1 MSLSE
6 TSHFYQQICPSSIF
20 ILFSWSLQALK
31 LGVVL
36 ASNIL
41 CSISSAPH
49 TFPLR
54 TVWVHTKS
62 LQLCPTLCD
71 PMDCS
76 PPGSSVHGILQARI
90 LEWAAI
96 SSSKGIFL
104 TQGLNAIL
112 MSPALAGKFFT
123 TSVEVHQPMPQRDS
137 LLPHLPTTVL
147 HKDVSIIFCKHS

>member
-1 MSLSE
+1 MFKTKLSILYPAESFSLQTFTAQRMVPLSTQYLKRKPE
-6 TSHFYQQICPSSIF
+6 IMPSFLFPSS
-20 ILFSWSLQALK
+20 LHVPANSLQ
-31 LGVVL
+31 
-36 ASNIL
+36 S
-41 CSISSAPH
+41 CS
-49 TFPLR
+49 
-54 TVWVHTKS
+54 
-62 LQLCPTLCD
+62 TLCD

-96 SSSKGIFL
+96 SSCKRIFL

-137 LLPHLPTTVL
+137 LLPYLPTTVL
-147 HKDVSIIFCKHS
+147 HKDVSVIFCKHS